1 MTPSGREWG
10 VAAMAALA
18 CFGLGRTAAAAA
30 HRVAAVDPDPQVA
43 RALDVALSPW
53 DVTLVEVHLESP
65 GATMPIAVDRAR
77 SIARDVSA
85 DVVVWVSSADD
96 GFAVWIYD
104 AASDHASA
112 RKLDQSP
119 PFDGPTAAGVALSV
133 KTLLRGTIV
142 APPPERFGAS
152 TQEGPWRLGLSAG
165 ASSRTT
171 ATSPLEARFGAQA
184 SAWARYW
191 GVVLDVETGPGAHP
205 ANAPA
210 LAGTLVD
217 TALRVALSARW
228 PPSATV
234 AIEPSVGGA
243 LHWVRLGGVVVAD
256 ASPVAIDRLDGAI
269 EPRLAVDVALAGG
282 RLHLAPWVGASVLT
296 RWQRFHVYDVTVL
309 ELAPVSLQGAMCA
322 EIALP

>member
-1 MTPSGREWG
+1 MTLPGREWG
-10 VAAMAALA
+10 VATMAALA
-18 CFGLGRTAAAAA
+18 CLGLGRTAAAAA
-30 HRVAAVDPDPQVA
+30 HRVAAVDPDPEVT

-85 DVVVWVSSADD
+85 EVVVWVSSADD

-165 ASSRTT
+165 ASSRMT

-191 GVVLDVETGPGAHP
+191 GALLDVESGPGVHP
-205 ANAPA
+205 ANAA

-217 TALRVALSARW
+217 TAVRVALAARW
-228 PPSATV
+228 PPSTTV

-243 LHWVRLGGVVVAD
+243 LHWVRLGGVVVANT
-256 ASPVAIDRLDGAI
+256 SPVAIDRLDVAI

-296 RWQRFHVYDVTVL
+296 RWQRFDVHGVAVL
-309 ELAPVSLQGAMCA
+309 ELAPLSLQGALCA
-322 EIALP
+322 EIPLP